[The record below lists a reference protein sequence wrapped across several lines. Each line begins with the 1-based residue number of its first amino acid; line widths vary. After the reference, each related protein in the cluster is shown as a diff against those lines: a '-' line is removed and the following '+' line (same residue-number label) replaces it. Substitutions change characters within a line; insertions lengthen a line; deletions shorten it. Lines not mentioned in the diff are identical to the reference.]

1 MHTSIQSDT
10 LTQVLQGHALIFYH
24 APLTRKSRVSDGK
37 RLGFKKGRIEKNAT
51 IKIEIPNHKSLFLK
65 MHNYAEEGWQNCCI
79 LGLNMK
85 LLRGLLIQF
94 VLRKVHYFFSNLI
107 MKEKK
112 DFLGC
117 RASSM

>member
-24 APLTRKSRVSDGK
+24 APLTRKSRGSDGK

-65 MHNYAEEGWQNCCI
+65 MHNYAEEG
-79 LGLNMK
+79 
-85 LLRGLLIQF
+85 
-94 VLRKVHYFFSNLI
+94 
-107 MKEKK
+107 
-112 DFLGC
+112 
-117 RASSM
+117 